1 MYPSQS
7 TFHSVRGALGESW
20 ATTWTVPPLHI
31 QQVFA
36 PLWTAIAKRR
46 LRRTN
51 HVRAVYTPTSTV
63 RAHGDYLVDFDRN
76 HDDRVRRAAF
86 DWLIRQVSIHGD
98 VLPRATLAQ
107 GFELDQRRVPVIG
120 PQGIFK
126 PALMQVPLSVT
137 TSPKGPYDDAIGS
150 DNLLRYRY
158 RGTDP
163 SHRDNVGLR
172 FAMQNGLPLVYF
184 HGIVP
189 GRYLA
194 MWPVYVIGDAPESL
208 SFSLAVDDAT
218 QTHLF
223 PQTQEATAGIAEI
236 RREYATSFVRRRLH
250 QRAFRERVL
259 LAYRNQCALCRLR
272 HSELLDAAH
281 ILPDA
286 EPAGEPVV
294 SNGIALCRLHHAAFD
309 RFFLAVRPDHT
320 IEVRRDILDEI
331 DGPTLQHAIQGLHGQ
346 PIVLPRRLV
355 EQPAPEY
362 LSERYERFLEVATA
376 G

>member
-1 MYPSQS
+1 M
-7 TFHSVRGALGESW
+7 
-20 ATTWTVPPLHI
+20 
-31 QQVFA
+31 
-36 PLWTAIAKRR
+36 
-46 LRRTN
+46 
-51 HVRAVYTPTSTV
+51 
-63 RAHGDYLVDFDRN
+63 DFDRN
-76 HDDRVRRAAF
+76 HDDRVRATAF
-86 DWLIRQVSIHGD
+86 EWLGQQVSIHGD
-98 VLPRATLAQ
+98 VLPRETLEQ
-107 GFELDQRRVPVIG
+107 GFEFHQQRVRLVG

-126 PALMQVPLSVT
+126 PALMQVPLSIT

-172 FAMQNGLPLVYF
+172 SAMQYGLPLVYF

-194 MWPVYVIGDAPESL
+194 MWPVYVIGDAPETL
-208 SFSLAVDDAT
+208 AFSIAIDDAVSVS
-218 QTHLF
+218 LF
-223 PQTQEATAGIAEI
+223 PEAQQSTAGIAEV
-236 RREYATSFVRRRLH
+236 RREYATSLVRRRLH

-259 LAYRNQCALCRLR
+259 IAYRNQCALCRLR

-286 EPAGEPVV
+286 EPEGEPVV

-309 RFFLAVRPDHT
+309 RFFLAVRPDHV

-331 DGPTLQHAIQGLHGQ
+331 DGPTLQHAIQGLHGL
-346 PIVLPRRLV
+346 PIVLPRRTV
-355 EQPAPEY
+355 EQPAPEF
-362 LSERYERFLEVATA
+362 LSQRYERFLEVASIR
-376 G
+376 